1 MKTKLSELE
10 YAQLHRK
17 HKKKLKVDKIH
28 ARLRIELPDL
38 TEERHKMELD
48 KWYNAIPLEKK
59 QAFLDYLWDG
69 KKLGEA
75 AELAGIES
83 EAAHQVIIRNI
94 EKIMARKVTE

>member
-1 MKTKLSELE
+1 MKEKLSELE

-17 HKKKLKVDKIH
+17 HKKKLKRDKTY
-28 ARLRIELPDL
+28 AKLRWELPDL
-38 TEERHKMELD
+38 TEERYKMELD

-59 QAFLDYLWDG
+59 QAFLDFMWGG
-69 KKLGEA
+69 KKLGES
-75 AELAGIES
+75 AELAGIPV